1 MKRTIGVLVAG
12 ALAMGLMVAPA
23 SAAAK
28 AKLWVLHGVPGAK
41 VDVCV
46 NGSEVKSNF
55 TYKQKF
61 SADLPAG
68 TYKVRVRAASAGEC
82 MGDVILKANPELKAG
97 KNYTAVAGLD
107 AAGSPEL
114 FLYKNDVSRTDGKN
128 ARVSVRHTAAAP
140 KVDVWVNGSKLLKG
154 LPNGGS
160 RTLQVPANA
169 YTVKVAPKG
178 TTTVVIGP
186 RTFDVKANNAYQIYA
201 TGNGDAGYIFQVL
214 AQPVK

>member
-1 MKRTIGVLVAG
+1 MKRTIGALVTG
-12 ALAMGLMVAPA
+12 ALAVGLMAAPA
-23 SAAAK
+23 TAAST

-46 NGSEVKSNF
+46 NGDEVKSNF
-55 TYKQKF
+55 TYKQRF
-61 SADLPAG
+61 SADLPQG

-82 MGDVILKANPELKAG
+82 KGAVILKADPKLMAG
-97 KNYTAVAGLD
+97 KNYTAVAGLNERG
-107 AAGSPEL
+107 APAL
-114 FLYKNDVSRTDGKN
+114 FLFKNDVSPTDGKN
-128 ARVSVRHTAAAP
+128 ARLSVRHTAAAP
-140 KVDVWVNGSKLLKG
+140 KVDVWVNGSKLLQG

-160 RTLQVPANA
+160 RTLQVPAHD
-169 YTVKVAPKG
+169 YTVKVAPAG